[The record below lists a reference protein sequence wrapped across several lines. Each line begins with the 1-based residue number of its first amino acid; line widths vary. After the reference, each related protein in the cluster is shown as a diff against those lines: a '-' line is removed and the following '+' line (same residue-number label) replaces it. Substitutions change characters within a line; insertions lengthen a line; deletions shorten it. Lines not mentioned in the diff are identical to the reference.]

1 MKPIR
6 QAGGGLQPRLR
17 HPDHYLHGAKR
28 NGTQKVTAFTPLV
41 PSILCSAVQCSVQV
55 IALEGATLLG
65 ALAEVL
71 GLTHLLAFLGLQ
83 AVGNTAEEIH
93 NTGHGHRQDV

>member
-1 MKPIR
+1 
-6 QAGGGLQPRLR
+6 
-17 HPDHYLHGAKR
+17 
-28 NGTQKVTAFTPLV
+28 
-41 PSILCSAVQCSVQV
+41 VQV